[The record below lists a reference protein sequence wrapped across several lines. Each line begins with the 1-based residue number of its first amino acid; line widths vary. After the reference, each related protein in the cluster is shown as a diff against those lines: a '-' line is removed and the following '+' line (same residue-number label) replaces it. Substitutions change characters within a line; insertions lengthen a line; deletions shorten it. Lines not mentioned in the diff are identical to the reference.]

1 MEYRFNNN
9 LKLLIIDLSAL
20 QDSAVPDK
28 KEVTMNVD
36 RLVFAVAGSF
46 ILLSVILSQVHSP
59 NWLYFTAFVGANLLQ
74 SSITGFC
81 PMAVILKKAGVQS
94 GHAFS

>member
-1 MEYRFNNN
+1 LPARQ
-9 LKLLIIDLSAL
+9 K
-20 QDSAVPDK
+20 SAVPDK
-28 KEVTMNVD
+28 KELTMNVD

-46 ILLSVILSQVHSP
+46 ILLSVILSQIHSP
-59 NWLYFTAFVGANLLQ
+59 YWLYFTAFVGANLLQ

-81 PMAVILKKAGVQS
+81 PMAVILKKVGVRP